1 MSPADADP
9 PSDSGA
15 PDIPSRICER
25 CGEAMTHLSDLP
37 SYLGRAA
44 IRIFRCYVCNNVISE
59 DR

>member
-1 MSPADADP
+1 MPPADADFP
-9 PSDSGA
+9 PHPG
-15 PDIPSRICER
+15 PPGIPLRICER
-25 CGEAMTHLSDLP
+25 CEEPMTHLSDLP